1 MICTTSSRPKARTGR
16 ASTRSGRNS
25 ATSSSSG
32 SASPSRPTTTTCS
45 TRSWGPGGAERGR
58 SRSCQNDKPRR
69 GGGCFF
75 ETVEVRDYALP
86 GLLELLLQ
94 VVVRFRRSGGALV
107 LVGNHD
113 LDLARVHRGRLV
125 EEGGDQSGPEDD
137 DADHDELQ
145 HHPRDRTPVDRGA
158 LHFLGRDP
166 AQVEERKAER
176 GMHERG
182 VKS

>member
-58 SRSCQNDKPRR
+58 SRSCQNDGR
-69 GGGCFF
+69 GGVCFF